1 MLQHPVQVK
10 LYYSTI
16 MTSKDYITNI
26 KVKYPNTY
34 IGLNAFHKNLTPN
47 MIEFISTYG
56 NVPLD
61 YTMSK
66 IIPYI
71 EYRQVNFLEAMC
83 NLHFDYPDDNHE
95 TLRMKTVT
103 NILYRLEKYI
113 NPVEGQPF

>member
-1 MLQHPVQVK
+1 
-10 LYYSTI
+10 
-16 MTSKDYITNI
+16 MTTSDYITNI

-34 IGLNAFHKNLTPN
+34 IGLNAFYKNTNPL
-47 MIEFISTYG
+47 MKEFSNLYS

-61 YTMSK
+61 YMMSL
-66 IIPYI
+66 IISYI
-71 EYRQVNFLEAMC
+71 EYRQVNFLEALC
-83 NLHFDYPDDNHE
+83 NLHFDYPDDNHQ